1 MFLNDDEQAKSFIIT
16 GSGDDK
22 KIFDKKLS
30 FCYYII
36 IMHTVGV
43 YVRWV
48 NKTQEEGDDVF
59 YFNFY
64 RTI

>member
-36 IMHTVGV
+36 IMRHHI
-43 YVRWV
+43 RHQAMC
-48 NKTQEEGDDVF
+48 K
-59 YFNFY
+59 
-64 RTI
+64 